1 MTHHEHHGHDKKIL
15 LPGDHVGPGEV
26 YEASAS
32 TYVDKDEVYAST
44 MGVLEE
50 GSRSLTTRFKKLQLE
65 RGAIVYGLVLSVF
78 ENFAIVILA
87 AEKSPEGKF
96 AGVDEG
102 KILVKNASKEY
113 TRSMRDAY
121 RVGDIVRAKVADIDG
136 DTVLLSTAYPEYG
149 VLKAFCSRDKT
160 PLVKEGRDLVCPMCK
175 NRERRKLATDYR
187 AFGKI
192 NL

>member
-1 MTHHEHHGHDKKIL
+1 MAHDEQEKKIL
-15 LPGDHVGPGEV
+15 LPGDYVGPGEA

-44 MGVLEE
+44 MGVLKE
-50 GSRSLTTRFKKLQLE
+50 GERGLSTRFKKLQLE
-65 RGAIVYGLVLSVF
+65 RGAVVYGMVISVF

-102 KILVKNASKEY
+102 KILVKNASREY
-113 TRSMRDAY
+113 TRSMRDAFK
-121 RVGDIVRAKVADIDG
+121 VGDIVRAKVTEIDG
-136 DTVLLSTAYPEYG
+136 DTAMLTTAFPEYG
-149 VLKAFCSRDKT
+149 VIKAFCSRDKT
-160 PLVKEGRDLVCPMCK
+160 PLDKEGRDLVCPLCR
-175 NRERRKLATDYR
+175 NRERRKLANDYR
-187 AFGKI
+187 AFGRI